1 MASTAVAHGQVSGQ
15 KTTTSMQDA
24 LPGFLKDLQKA
35 EAKHKERCARYD
47 TFDDIYNGRLAGRF
61 KYRGDGTTQEGD
73 WHSDLHPPFVFETIQ
88 TELAMLL
95 DDKPIASVTPPK
107 GKVDKASKD
116 KASAYE
122 QELNEQRRKDNYAA
136 KMVNCTLHGLIYGL
150 GIVKSGWAYDHATL
164 RTQSLTPVYGQ
175 LPERVIEAVP
185 RTVLNQPTITVCN
198 PRDVMWNPEAESA
211 EDIVTLFHRTYET
224 KASLRA
230 LAADG
235 VYENVK
241 DIAAAGGAPTGGE
254 RPGARDVKD
263 CVEVLER
270 WQLREDGVYLTT
282 VANRS
287 IVIRDEDS
295 PYLLDGKQHPFS
307 FVTPTPWPFRVEGKS
322 ECELIGEQ
330 QVARWRVANQMLEAG
345 DMILSPPVFYK
356 DNIEDPDSIIWA
368 TGKANFLPASGG
380 PLSEQIW
387 MPAMPTALL
396 TAGKELLD
404 QLKDDM
410 EAVTG
415 VSSYLSGAPTE
426 SVDPKTAT
434 EVQSISQGG
443 QRRVLMKKQRYA
455 DQEREIGTF
464 QLQLNEQLLPDA
476 IEAYGP
482 QGEPMPLRISD
493 IIGCCYEVEDADE
506 SLNRQERRT
515 EAALVMNTVGALM
528 AIPQF
533 AVNVNA
539 RWLLEN
545 FFEANDIDPEQALAA
560 PPQGPPMPLGGTGLA
575 PGGGGAPPG
584 VPPTPGAPVPAGPP
598 GSLPA
603 LGQAA

>member
-1 MASTAVAHGQVSGQ
+1 
-15 KTTTSMQDA
+15 
-24 LPGFLKDLQKA
+24 
-35 EAKHKERCARYD
+35 
-47 TFDDIYNGRLAGRF
+47 
-61 KYRGDGTTQEGD
+61 
-73 WHSDLHPPFVFETIQ
+73 
-88 TELAMLL
+88 
-95 DDKPIASVTPPK
+95 
-107 GKVDKASKD
+107 
-116 KASAYE
+116 
-122 QELNEQRRKDNYAA
+122 
-136 KMVNCTLHGLIYGL
+136 
-150 GIVKSGWAYDHATL
+150 
-164 RTQSLTPVYGQ
+164 
-175 LPERVIEAVP
+175 
-185 RTVLNQPTITVCN
+185 
-198 PRDVMWNPEAESA
+198 
-211 EDIVTLFHRTYET
+211 
-224 KASLRA
+224 
-230 LAADG
+230 
-235 VYENVK
+235 
-241 DIAAAGGAPTGGE
+241 
-254 RPGARDVKD
+254 
-263 CVEVLER
+263 
-270 WQLREDGVYLTT
+270 
-282 VANRS
+282 
-287 IVIRDEDS
+287 
-295 PYLLDGKQHPFS
+295 
-307 FVTPTPWPFRVEGKS
+307 
-322 ECELIGEQ
+322 
-330 QVARWRVANQMLEAG
+330 
-345 DMILSPPVFYK
+345 
-356 DNIEDPDSIIWA
+356 
-368 TGKANFLPASGG
+368 
-380 PLSEQIW
+380 
-387 MPAMPTALL
+387 
-396 TAGKELLD
+396 
-404 QLKDDM
+404 
-410 EAVTG
+410 VTG